1 MAGMSRSVTL
11 VDLML
16 GKRPRPT
23 YKEDSDSE
31 SDAERH
37 ESEDE
42 YLPDSE
48 KRKIRTPTTKAEIV
62 VRATDTPE
70 DKADAQRRIDSLD
83 HAVVGKICKA
93 LALAAHSGT
102 NEAEARQALKM
113 ANTLLERHN
122 VTQADMLA
130 HETDAEK
137 FKRAGQSTVWIR
149 HVEVPLD
156 LNERPNKI
164 KMETWTRI
172 LAMAM
177 GTFFD
182 CQHFS
187 EACDSYDDDEELEYA
202 RIEWTFYGHFL
213 LRLEAERSPLM
224 QGEGLAEQTVTA
236 ALAFEMCYNLIVVW
250 ALKPEVGTGVHH
262 RNSYCTGIADGLYK
276 MAATEKERDME
287 RAAKREAELVKAREE
302 EEAEE
307 ERRRLERLQGP
318 PATLD
323 LDGFEVTL
331 FKKASV
337 EEVPD
342 MDATKP
348 TTADDPK
355 SQDKDKNK
363 DDDEN
368 EAQPAQYQTT
378 TRADFKTSEKVDM
391 DLDKELQKSEQRAR
405 EKAAKSPRKSKKAKL
420 DPITPSASPSKAK
433 TVSAPAPAVSPTISK
448 TAIPPPPATTSAPAA
463 SAPSPSKLDS
473 PAPAVLKEEESES
486 PWQSVMQLVKFREAS
501 KAIAEE
507 YIKQQGI
514 KLYTTRKMPMLKF
527 ADKRARECYELG
539 EEDARKIDIRGR
551 RIKDVE
557 MD

>member
-1 MAGMSRSVTL
+1 M
-11 VDLML
+11 
-16 GKRPRPT
+16 KRMP
-23 YKEDSDSE
+23 KNSNDDSDSE

-37 ESEDE
+37 DESECDE

-70 DKADAQRRIDSLD
+70 DKADAQRRIDNLD
-83 HAVVGKICKA
+83 HAVVGKIRKI

-102 NEAEARQALKM
+102 NEEEARQALEM

-130 HETDAEK
+130 HETNAEK
-137 FKRAGQSTVWIR
+137 FERAGQSTVWIR

-177 GTFFD
+177 GSFFD

-202 RIEWTFYGHFL
+202 RIKWTFY
-213 LRLEAERSPLM
+213 
-224 QGEGLAEQTVTA
+224 GLAEQTVTA
-236 ALAFEMCYNLIVVW
+236 AHAFEMCYNLIVVW

-262 RNSYCTGIADGLYK
+262 RNSYCTGIARGLYD
-276 MAATEKERDME
+276 MAKTEKERDMK

-318 PATLD
+318 PATLE

-348 TTADDPK
+348 TTADDPN

-368 EAQPAQYQTT
+368 EAQPAQYQTMT
-378 TRADFKTSEKVDM
+378 PPP
-391 DLDKELQKSEQRAR
+391 L
-405 EKAAKSPRKSKKAKL
+405 PRPHQPCSKKKR
-420 DPITPSASPSKAK
+420 ASP
-433 TVSAPAPAVSPTISK
+433 PGN
-448 TAIPPPPATTSAPAA
+448 
-463 SAPSPSKLDS
+463 
-473 PAPAVLKEEESES
+473 
-486 PWQSVMQLVKFREAS
+486 R
-501 KAIAEE
+501 
-507 YIKQQGI
+507 
-514 KLYTTRKMPMLKF
+514 
-527 ADKRARECYELG
+527 
-539 EEDARKIDIRGR
+539 
-551 RIKDVE
+551 
-557 MD
+557 